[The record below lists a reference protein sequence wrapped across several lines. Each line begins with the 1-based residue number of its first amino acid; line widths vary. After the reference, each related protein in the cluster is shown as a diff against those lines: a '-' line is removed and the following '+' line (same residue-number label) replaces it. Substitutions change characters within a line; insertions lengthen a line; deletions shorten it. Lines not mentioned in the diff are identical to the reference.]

1 MGHSTVI
8 KHSAAVTIIVVVM
21 EVLVFTA
28 IFAII
33 NLGPKEG
40 IVFLGKFRVVVM
52 EAFTN

>member
-1 MGHSTVI
+1 VGLSAVT
-8 KHSAAVTIIVVVM
+8 KRLAAVTIIVIAM